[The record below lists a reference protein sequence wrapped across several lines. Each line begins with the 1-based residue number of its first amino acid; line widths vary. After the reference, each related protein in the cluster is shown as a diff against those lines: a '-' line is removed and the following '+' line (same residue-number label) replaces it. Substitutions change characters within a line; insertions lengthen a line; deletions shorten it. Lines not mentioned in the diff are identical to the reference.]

1 MARVLMINP
10 LVRQEDVPQHVP
22 YGLALLASILDAEGH
37 QYQVY
42 DANAWRAPDE
52 VLVEVLKADD
62 WDVVATGGI
71 STTYGYV
78 KKTVNLAAE
87 HAPNALVVAGGGLV
101 TSIPQDIMRLLPAVD
116 IGVIGEAF
124 ETFPEVL
131 RMVDK
136 KDRDW
141 KKVHGIIWRA
151 DAGVSRLTPPRAVIE
166 NLDSLPYPKWDAFPL
181 DIYFRNSGSLLG
193 SEENM
198 LAQRRLDINGSFGC
212 PFICRFCFHLGLA
225 GDMQYVETDQGPD
238 VIFTH
243 QRANRL
249 HSPRYIVNMV
259 KYLRYRY
266 GVDNVA
272 FLDENLLA
280 MNVAAGKKWLPE
292 ICDLWIKEGLQPRC
306 IREDIPHSP
315 ESCDGV
321 HWSGTSHATLAT
333 PELMRTMRE
342 AGCTSLVYGLESFSK
357 RVLKN
362 VGKGATPES
371 NERAIRVTLEAGI
384 RPIPNQ
390 IMGFPDD
397 FFDSLRDSVH
407 AWERIGIQVRPFFA
421 TPYPGSE
428 WYSKYKDKI
437 LEQYDGDLEAFLL
450 EIGDATRLTAVICEN
465 LNAVELLGLRELM
478 VARDLKRIDRYEK
491 VWRGVHG
498 EPHFSDVRWEP
509 AMRVQAKSAR
519 LSTAVGTGG
528 A

>member
-10 LVRQEDVPQHVP
+10 IVRQEDVPQHVP
-22 YGLALLASILDAEGH
+22 YGLALLASIIEAEGH

-52 VLVEVLKADD
+52 VLVEVIKADG
-62 WDVVATGGI
+62 WDVVAIGGI
-71 STTYGYV
+71 TTTYGYV
-78 KKTVNLAAE
+78 KKTLELVDR
-87 HAPNALVVAGGGLV
+87 HAPRALIVVGGGLM
-101 TSIPQDIMRLLPAVD
+101 TSIPQDIMRLLPVID
-116 IGVIGEAF
+116 VGVIGEAF
-124 ETFPEVL
+124 QTFSEVL
-131 RMVDK
+131 WMTDK
-136 KDRDW
+136 KDREW
-141 KKVHGIIWRA
+141 KKINGIIWR
-151 DAGVSRLTPPRAVIE
+151 DESGVCHLTPPRSVID
-166 NLDSLPYPKWDAFPL
+166 NLDSLPYPKWDVFPL

-198 LAQRRLDINGSFGC
+198 LSRRRLDVNGSFGC

-225 GDMQYVETDQGPD
+225 GDMQYVETETGPD

-243 QRANRL
+243 QRVNRL

-259 KYLRYRY
+259 KYLRYRFA
-266 GVDNVA
+266 VDNVA

-292 ICDLWIKEGLQPRC
+292 ICEIWIKEGLQPRC
-306 IREDIPHSP
+306 IREGIPHRP

-333 PELMRTMRE
+333 PELMRTMRQ
-342 AGCTSLVYGLESFSK
+342 AGCTSLIYGLESFSK

-362 VGKGATPES
+362 VGKGATPEA

-397 FFDSLRDSVH
+397 FFDSFRDSVQ
-407 AWERIGIQVRPFFA
+407 AWERLGIQVRPFFA

-428 WYSKYKDKI
+428 WYSKYKPKI
-437 LEQYDGDLEAFLL
+437 LEQYHGDLEAFLL
-450 EIGDATRLTAVICEN
+450 DLGDATRLSAVICEN
-465 LNAVELLGLRELM
+465 LNAVELVGLRELM
-478 VARDLKRIDRYEK
+478 VNRDFKRIDEYEQ
-491 VWRGVHG
+491 VWRRIHG

-509 AMRVQAKSAR
+509 ASKAQAKSAR
-519 LSTAVGTGG
+519 LYTVVG
-528 A
+528 APAR